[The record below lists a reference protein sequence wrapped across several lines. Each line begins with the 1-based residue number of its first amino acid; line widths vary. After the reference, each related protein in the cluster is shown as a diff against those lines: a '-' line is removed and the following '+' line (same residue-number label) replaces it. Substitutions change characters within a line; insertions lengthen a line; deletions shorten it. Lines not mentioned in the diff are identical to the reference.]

1 MVICKICGSEKR
13 GISCSLCRQRV
24 SHKFK
29 LINWEATKIKFGY
42 PDNYVLQKPDV
53 VIITCRCG
61 ESKEVLWR
69 SIRANRCLCRSCVS
83 KALWE
88 DPEYRNKL
96 DAIMST
102 DDWKEKHL
110 ASCQLDEH
118 RARLSESSKQNWDNA
133 EYRNQMVSKIR
144 EFVKTEQYLER
155 QSAQSKRNWKRT
167 DYRKKQHES
176 ARRKWMNP
184 EYRQKMAKVWAT
196 QLGTVSSIQRQ
207 LYKYLDDLRPVDLDD
222 AR

>member
-1 MVICKICGSEKR
+1 
-13 GISCSLCRQRV
+13 
-24 SHKFK
+24 
-29 LINWEATKIKFGY
+29 
-42 PDNYVLQKPDV
+42 
-53 VIITCRCG
+53 
-61 ESKEVLWR
+61 
-69 SIRANRCLCRSCVS
+69 
-83 KALWE
+83 
-88 DPEYRNKL
+88 
-96 DAIMST
+96 MST